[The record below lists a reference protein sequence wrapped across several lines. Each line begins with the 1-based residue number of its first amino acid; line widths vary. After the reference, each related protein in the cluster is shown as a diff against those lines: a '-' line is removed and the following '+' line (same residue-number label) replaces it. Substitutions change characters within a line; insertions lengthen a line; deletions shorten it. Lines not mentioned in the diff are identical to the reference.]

1 MSFFSPRPA
10 ATPTSS
16 TQFIRE
22 APGIEERKI
31 ELMDIARG
39 IAQDPKTLP
48 GIQVAPLSGLEQ
60 QGITAAGQTG
70 VGQQTVGAGIG
81 QILGAAAPIGAQQIN
96 QYLNP
101 YQQYVTGEIARQ
113 GQVMQNQLAGQAVG
127 MGAFG
132 GGREGVQQAELQK
145 RTLEAMGQAQAQG
158 FGTAL
163 GAAQR
168 QQQVGLAAGQQ
179 LGQMGLGQ
187 QQMAQADINQLMAS
201 GGLQRQLAQQ
211 ALDAQRQNQL
221 QQAYEPYQRAEFLA
235 NLYAAGPKTQSGITM
250 GTAPS
255 TSPMAQAVGTGIGAY
270 AAFSG
275 AKPAGTVV

>member
-1 MSFFSPRPA
+1 MSFFSPKSA
-10 ATPTSS
+10 ATPTTQ

-39 IAQDPKTLP
+39 IAQKEIDLP
-48 GIQVAPLSGLEQ
+48 DIQISPLSALEQ

-70 VGQQTVGAGIG
+70 MGAGTVGQGIQ
-81 QILGAAAPIGAQQIN
+81 QILGAAAPVGQQQIS

-101 YQQYVTGEIARQ
+101 YQQYVTDEIARQ
-113 GQVMQNQLAGQAVG
+113 GQMMQNQLGAKAIGA
-127 MGAFG
+127 GAFG
-132 GGREGVQQAELQK
+132 GGREGVQQAELQ
-145 RTLEAMGQAQAQG
+145 RGTLSTIGQSLGSG
-158 FGTAL
+158 FQTAL

-179 LGQMGLGQ
+179 LGQMGGLQ
-187 QQMAQADINQLMAS
+187 QQMAQGDINQLMAA

-235 NLYAAGPKTQSGITM
+235 NLYAAGPKTQSGVTM

-255 TSPMAQAVGTGIGAY
+255 TSPMAQALGTGIGAY

-275 AKPAGTVV
+275 AKPAGTG